1 MIDVSG
7 CLWPKSVRGGTHG
20 QCRFGESGSA
30 SRKTLAGTR
39 PHACQ
44 MAARPA
50 GTEMETGTGRACTLH
65 FVAEDSVTDEYTLT
79 LGAKFLLW
87 GFPLALVILV
97 VAETL
102 LDTWWRE
109 PRR

>member
-1 MIDVSG
+1 
-7 CLWPKSVRGGTHG
+7 
-20 QCRFGESGSA
+20 
-30 SRKTLAGTR
+30 
-39 PHACQ
+39 
-44 MAARPA
+44 MAAVEDRGRRA
-50 GTEMETGTGRACTLH
+50 GTLH
-65 FVAEDSVTDEYTLT
+65 FAAEDSVTDEYTLT

-109 PRR
+109 PKQ

>member
-1 MIDVSG
+1 MPGILPRARVKKWRASPSQAGSQKSG
-7 CLWPKSVRGGTHG
+7 TD
-20 QCRFGESGSA
+20 SGA
-30 SRKTLAGTR
+30 DAGR
-39 PHACQ
+39 L
-44 MAARPA
+44 R
-50 GTEMETGTGRACTLH
+50 TLH
-65 FVAEDSVTDEYTLT
+65 FAAEDLVTDEYTLT

>member
-1 MIDVSG
+1 
-7 CLWPKSVRGGTHG
+7 
-20 QCRFGESGSA
+20 
-30 SRKTLAGTR
+30 
-39 PHACQ
+39 
-44 MAARPA
+44 MAAVEDR
-50 GTEMETGTGRACTLH
+50 GRRTCTVH
-65 FVAEDSVTDEYTLT
+65 FVAEDPVTGEYTLS
-79 LGAKFLLW
+79 LGANLLLW

>member
-1 MIDVSG
+1 MPGILPRTRVKKRRASPSEARSQKSG
-7 CLWPKSVRGGTHG
+7 TD
-20 QCRFGESGSA
+20 
-30 SRKTLAGTR
+30 
-39 PHACQ
+39 
-44 MAARPA
+44 A
-50 GTEMETGTGRACTLH
+50 GTETETETETGTLH
-65 FVAEDSVTDEYTLT
+65 FAAEDSVTDEYTLT